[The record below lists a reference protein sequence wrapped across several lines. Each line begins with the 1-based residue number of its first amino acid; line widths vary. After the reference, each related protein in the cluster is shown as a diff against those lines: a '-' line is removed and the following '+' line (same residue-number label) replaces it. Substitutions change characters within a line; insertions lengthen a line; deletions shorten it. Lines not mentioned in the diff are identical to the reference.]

1 MPLYRYQ
8 CDQCGHTFSELEPV
22 NAPKAPRVCQACGA
36 KKARRV
42 LARVGVLFKGSGFY
56 KTNYPRQSSNSNNK
70 KKETTSSSSE
80 G

>member
-8 CDQCGHTFSELEPV
+8 CDRCGHTFNELEPLNV
-22 NAPKAPRVCQACGA
+22 SKALKVCAECGA

-42 LARVGVLFKGSGFY
+42 LARVGVLFKGNGFY
-56 KTNYPRQSSNSNNK
+56 KTNYPRSSA
-70 KKETTSSSSE
+70 KKETSGGSSSSKE